1 MKVVYVH
8 ASKYGNGAR
17 VADEFRS
24 RMANH
29 DIAVETHHVDE
40 VEPEAI
46 APADVGFTTAP
57 FRR

>member
-29 DIAVETHHVDE
+29 DIAVETHHVEE
-40 VEPEAI
+40 VEPE
-46 APADVGFTTAP
+46 
-57 FRR
+57 